1 MTRQATVFQ
10 LSENGLTHQAVVF
23 PDGLPWI
30 AVGRTSECDI
40 QVTEAEFP
48 QLGFQ
53 INWTPDRAPTLY
65 IHPAQVFIA
74 DTVTE
79 ATVTTPFFSLDG
91 PVAIQMFNTET
102 LFLVVRGAELRDSD
116 ALEYLRAAGVAFEQA
131 ARGAYVFRLGCLPSG
146 SSY

>member
-10 LSENGLTHQAVVF
+10 LSENGLTRHAVAF
-23 PDGLPWI
+23 PDGQPWV
-30 AVGRTSECDI
+30 AAGRTSECDI

-53 INWTPDRAPTLY
+53 INWTADREPALY

-79 ATVTTPFFSLDG
+79 ATVKAPFFPLAG
-91 PVAIQMFNTET
+91 PVAIRMFDTHT
-102 LFLVVRGAELRDSD
+102 LFLVVPGTEYPDAD
-116 ALEYLRAAGVAFEQA
+116 ALESLRAAGTAFERTS
-131 ARGAYVFRLGCLPSG
+131 RGGYVFRLGCLPG
-146 SSY
+146 SQ